1 LFAHGRT
8 LSKDTGSQSQI
19 SARADH
25 SVLVDSDVL
34 LKGNC
39 DIYLLLLDDGERLDG
54 FQKVV
59 SAVADYGPS
68 VDGAATRHLL
78 LEAVISLV
86 KPAESVEAEFD
97 GWFVG
102 HGYARVQLV
111 PRITCDRLQEVI
123 VDANESFAIKQTGEI
138 LKRRHALSAKCELR
152 RLRSRWIPHSRDG
165 RAIPSQARASG
176 ACVTSRCSPR
186 KGRCALSCVVTRR
199 GVQKCHTRK
208 VQLNTYRNNT
218 DKRYS
223 GYEVLNIS
231 PSDVFTGAEYNYAQA
246 AVAVSISGLEMLQ
259 NSGEEAIIDLLEG
272 RIENAEQTLTNNVA
286 LDIYSNGT
294 ADGGRQIGG
303 LQLLVSATPSSGIV
317 GGIDPSVWQF
327 WRNVFFSG
335 LTTGGAAVS
344 TATIQTYMNRVYLQ
358 LVRGADAPDLIVA
371 DNNFYRY
378 YLESLQALQRIG
390 DEDLAELGF
399 QTLKYMNCDVVLDG
413 GFGGGAPVNTMFFLN
428 TKYLFF
434 RPHQD
439 RNFAPLGDERF
450 AVNQDAMVKL
460 VGFAG
465 NMTTSNRFLQGLLA
479 A

>member
-1 LFAHGRT
+1 MALINPSATVTEIVTTTLRNRTGKLADNVTKNNALLYRLRARGRVKPVSGGRT
-8 LSKDTGSQSQI
+8 I
-19 SARADH
+19 
-25 SVLVDSDVL
+25 
-34 LKGNC
+34 
-39 DIYLLLLDDGERLDG
+39 
-54 FQKVV
+54 
-59 SAVADYGPS
+59 
-68 VDGAATRHLL
+68 
-78 LEAVISLV
+78 
-86 KPAESVEAEFD
+86 
-97 GWFVG
+97 
-102 HGYARVQLV
+102 VQELNY
-111 PRITCDRLQEVI
+111 QE
-123 VDANESFAIKQTGEI
+123 NG
-138 LKRRHALSAKCELR
+138 
-152 RLRSRWIPHSRDG
+152 
-165 RAIPSQARASG
+165 
-176 ACVTSRCSPR
+176 
-186 KGRCALSCVVTRR
+186 
-199 GVQKCHTRK
+199 
-208 VQLNTYRNNT
+208 TY
-218 DKRYS
+218 KRYS

-303 LQLLVSATPSSGIV
+303 LQLLISTTPSSGVV
-317 GGIDPSVWQF
+317 GGIDPSVWSF

-335 LTTGGAAVS
+335 VTTGGAAVS
-344 TATIQTYMNRVYLQ
+344 TATIQTYMNRTYLQ

-371 DNNFYRY
+371 DNNFYRF

-399 QTLKYMNCDVVLDG
+399 QTLKYMNADVVLDG
-413 GFGGGAPVNTMFFLN
+413 GFGGGAPTSTMFFLN

-479 A
+479 T